1 MILLVVKNNEKVK
14 NQETV
19 LGLIFQASKSS
30 SKTDSSSEKPA
41 TVEKKKRNTLEDLII
56 NENTLIAEIQW
67 TFKVVMLH
75 LSLRS
80 CTDFNKLFVS
90 MFPDSE
96 VASKFTL
103 GKTKC
108 DYFVNY
114 GIAPHLKNILTKA
127 IIEPPFYSLSFDET
141 LNAVNQSCQMDVGI
155 RYWDNAESLVQTRYF
170 DSKFL
175 QRPNT
180 EILFEKIRESLTE
193 LHEDRLI
200 QLSMDGPSVYWNVLE
215 KLDDYLTNKDIPET
229 IYIGSCNQHILHG
242 AFQTAVQSSGLNI
255 DKVLKSMYWILHDSP
270 AKREVFCR
278 ESGGDVFPL
287 R

>member
-41 TVEKKKRNTLEDLII
+41 TVGKKKRNTLEDLII

-114 GIAPHLKNILTKA
+114 DIAPHLKNILTKA

-175 QRPNT
+175 QRPNA

-242 AFQTAVQSSGLNI
+242 AFQTAIQSSGLNI
-255 DKVLKSMYWILHDSP
+255 DKVLKSMYWILNDSP

>member
-127 IIEPPFYSLSFDET
+127 IIEPPF
-141 LNAVNQSCQMDVGI
+141 
-155 RYWDNAESLVQTRYF
+155 
-170 DSKFL
+170 
-175 QRPNT
+175 
-180 EILFEKIRESLTE
+180 
-193 LHEDRLI
+193 
-200 QLSMDGPSVYWNVLE
+200 
-215 KLDDYLTNKDIPET
+215 
-229 IYIGSCNQHILHG
+229 
-242 AFQTAVQSSGLNI
+242 
-255 DKVLKSMYWILHDSP
+255 
-270 AKREVFCR
+270 
-278 ESGGDVFPL
+278 
-287 R
+287 

>member
-1 MILLVVKNNEKVK
+1 
-14 NQETV
+14 
-19 LGLIFQASKSS
+19 
-30 SKTDSSSEKPA
+30 
-41 TVEKKKRNTLEDLII
+41 
-56 NENTLIAEIQW
+56 
-67 TFKVVMLH
+67 
-75 LSLRS
+75 
-80 CTDFNKLFVS
+80 
-90 MFPDSE
+90 
-96 VASKFTL
+96 
-103 GKTKC
+103 
-108 DYFVNY
+108 
-114 GIAPHLKNILTKA
+114 
-127 IIEPPFYSLSFDET
+127 
-141 LNAVNQSCQMDVGI
+141 MDVGI

-175 QRPNT
+175 QRPNA

-242 AFQTAVQSSGLNI
+242 AFQTAIQSSGLNI

-270 AKREVFCR
+270 ARKEVFCQ